1 MAFIWHLY
9 KRGYGW
15 GEGWGWGGWGGGSA
29 GMRLDEHKH
38 GLTFKWL
45 KPLGFFF
52 LFFSSHT
59 FAPLQPV
66 QMHFRYSRWRAS
78 VLQMS
83 QLCPATSLTVTL
95 LLCVFTARMTTT
107 NTDTAG
113 NRMIHMVS
121 FCCCWDIHSSLA
133 VSVITVM
140 QIHTHVA
147 VFKNV
152 LVSFL

>member
-52 LFFSSHT
+52 FLFFTH
-59 FAPLQPV
+59 
-66 QMHFRYSRWRAS
+66 
-78 VLQMS
+78 
-83 QLCPATSLTVTL
+83 LCPIATCANAFPIQSMTCQCSANESVMPCNQSDGYPAALCVYSSDDYYEYGHSGESYDSYGEFL
-95 LLCVFTARMTTT
+95 LLLGYPFFTCCLCYNCNA
-107 NTDTAG
+107 NT
-113 NRMIHMVS
+113 
-121 FCCCWDIHSSLA
+121 HSRSC
-133 VSVITVM
+133 I
-140 QIHTHVA
+140 
-147 VFKNV
+147 
-152 LVSFL
+152 